1 MKLTFFLAAA
11 SSALIALGAA
21 QADAASYNYVQNG
34 NFEDDS
40 SSVTGAN
47 GKTQAGLSGT
57 AQSSYDVFA
66 VLPGW
71 TAGSTGGGIEI

>member
-34 NFEDDS
+34 NFEDELFFRDGREWQNPG
-40 SSVTGAN
+40 GAQWHCP
-47 GKTQAGLSGT
+47 KQL
-57 AQSSYDVFA
+57 
-66 VLPGW
+66 
-71 TAGSTGGGIEI
+71 